1 MAKKVPLPTTDLS
14 ATAPSRAPVGVLAP
28 QAGVGGAPLG
38 CWGGPVL
45 LQLKRRELLGDGV
58 PRVPSC
64 AVQTASPPPDKKPRN
79 TAIPI
84 CIMSVVSGPL
94 FQQFSNSKTDE
105 KHLNNYIR
113 PLWEYCTLASNIT
126 KRSLTAKVH

>member
-64 AVQTASPPPDKKPRN
+64 AVQTASPPPQIRN
-79 TAIPI
+79 PGIL
-84 CIMSVVSGPL
+84 L
-94 FQQFSNSKTDE
+94 FLFVLCQWFRVRCFSSFQTQKQ
-105 KHLNNYIR
+105 
-113 PLWEYCTLASNIT
+113 T
-126 KRSLTAKVH
+126 KNT